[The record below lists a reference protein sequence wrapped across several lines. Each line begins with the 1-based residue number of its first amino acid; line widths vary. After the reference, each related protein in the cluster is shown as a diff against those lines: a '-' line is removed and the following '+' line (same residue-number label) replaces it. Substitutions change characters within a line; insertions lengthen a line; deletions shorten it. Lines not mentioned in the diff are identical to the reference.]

1 MACWRWLTGQNRSNH
16 SELAVGS
23 DVSGWYES
31 ACRAEP
37 IKPLRIGGRIGCFG
51 TACGSLPGRTDQTIQ
66 NWRSDR
72 TFRDGMSQSA
82 GQNRSNQSEL
92 AVGSDVSGWRAA
104 ACRGE
109 PIKPL
114 RIGGRIGRFGMACGS
129 LPGKNRSNSSET
141 SVGSEFSLST
151 RIGQWHHIAKHQIKR
166 ACLEEKIRILL
177 QIGPSTKK
185 SGGSFL

>member
-1 MACWRWLTGQNRSNH
+1 MCDGLLAMA
-16 SELAVGS
+16 
-23 DVSGWYES
+23 Y
-31 ACRAEP
+31 RAEQ
-37 IKPLRIGGRIGCFG
+37 IKPFGIGGRIGCFG
-51 TACGSLPGRTDQTIQ
+51 TACGSLPGRTDQTIE

-82 GQNRSNQSEL
+82 GQNRSNHSEL
-92 AVGSDVSGWRAA
+92 AVGSDILGRHAA
-104 ACRGE
+104 ACRAE
-109 PIKPL
+109 PIKPI
-114 RIGGRIGRFGMACGS
+114 RIGDRIGRFGTACGS

-141 SVGSEFSLST
+141 SVGSEFSFSV
-151 RIGQWHHIAKHQIKR
+151 RIGQWHHIAKYQIKR